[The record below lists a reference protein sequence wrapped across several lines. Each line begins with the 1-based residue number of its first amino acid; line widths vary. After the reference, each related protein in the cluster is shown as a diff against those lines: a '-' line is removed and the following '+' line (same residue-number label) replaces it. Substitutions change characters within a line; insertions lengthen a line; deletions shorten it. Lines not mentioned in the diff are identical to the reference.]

1 MKIKS
6 KNYYLYRLLEMF
18 PGILV
23 WITFIFCIGLSIL
36 NPLAAIYFII
46 AFDLYWFTR
55 ITYMLVFLLI
65 SWVRYHKD
73 IKIDWMAK
81 VKTIKDK
88 NWKDYHHIIF
98 LPTYKEPFSVIDETF
113 KILSNAKYPADKMTL
128 VLAGEGRDEE
138 NFLKIAGEIER
149 KYQGVFADLIITVHP
164 TDLPDEVPGKGSN
177 LNYAGHQVKKYV
189 DEKGWDYDKI
199 IVSTFDVDTQVS
211 EQYFSYLTYQYLT
224 TENPTRYSY
233 QPLAFYHNNIWESN
247 FITRVVANST
257 TFWLLTD
264 LARSERLFTFSSHS
278 MSWRALTDIGFWQK
292 DIVTEDSRIFLQCFI
307 YYNGDYKVK
316 PMYVAVSMNT
326 VYMGK
331 FYQSLINQYKQMR
344 RWAWGVEHFP
354 YMAWNF
360 AKKKS
365 IPFTKKLRYLWNQTE
380 GVYSW
385 ATAPLIILIMGRLP
399 LWMADKQVQ
408 STYIAQQAPYILE
421 TIMGIGMIGLLVT
434 AIFSTII
441 LPVKPKKYHWTKY
454 LIMVVQWLVFP
465 ISMILFGSIPATDAQ
480 TRLMLGGKF
489 RLGFWVTEKN

>member
-1 MKIKS
+1 MI
-6 KNYYLYRLLEMF
+6 

-23 WITFIFCIGLSIL
+23 WITFALAIGLSIFK
-36 NPLAAIYFII
+36 PLYAIYFII

-55 ITYMLVFLLI
+55 ITYMLVFLLL
-65 SWVRYHKD
+65 SWKRYHKD
-73 IKIDWMAK
+73 LKIDWMAK
-81 VKTIKDK
+81 VRSIKDK
-88 NWKDYHHIIF
+88 NWKEYEHLIF
-98 LPTYKEPFSVIDETF
+98 LPTAGEPFNIVDETF
-113 KILSNAKYPADKMTL
+113 KILASAKYPTSKMTL
-128 VLAGEGRDEE
+128 VLAGEGRMGDSFVE
-138 NFLKIAGEIER
+138 IARQIER
-149 KYQGVFADLIITVHP
+149 KYQGVFADIIITIHP
-164 TDLPDEVPGKGSN
+164 GDLPDEVIGKGSN
-177 LNYAGHQVKKYV
+177 LNYAGHEVKKYV

-211 EQYFSYLTYQYLT
+211 DQYFSYLTYQYLT
-224 TENPTRYSY
+224 TENPSRYSY

-264 LARSERLFTFSSHS
+264 MARSERLFTFSSHS

-316 PMYVAVSMNT
+316 PMYVTVSMNT

-331 FYQSLINQYKQMR
+331 FWQSLLNQYKQMR

-365 IPFTKKLRYLWNQTE
+365 IPFSKKMRYLWNQTE

-385 ATAPLIILIMGRLP
+385 ATAPIIILVMGRLP
-399 LWMADKQVQ
+399 LWMADKDVQ
-408 STYIAQQAPYILE
+408 STYIAQQAPYVLE
-421 TIMGIGMIGLLVT
+421 TIMGIGMLGLLVT

-441 LPVKPKKYHWTKY
+441 MPVKPKKYHWTKY
-454 LIMVVQWLVFP
+454 LIMVAQWIIFP
-465 ISMILFGSIPATDAQ
+465 ISMILFGSLPATDAQ
-480 TRLMLGGKF
+480 TRLMLGGRF
-489 RLGFWVTEKN
+489 RLGFWVTEKK